1 MVHLKATPETI
12 RRRMKAGPHVR
23 GVLQDADVEYVLQR
37 FQEEY
42 DRAVYFNRLEL
53 DTTDATPDETL
64 AEWVRKMDPFW
75 TEIDRLRLLTHRTEE

>member
-1 MVHLKATPETI
+1 
-12 RRRMKAGPHVR
+12 MKADPHVR

-75 TEIDRLRLLTHRTEE
+75 TEIDRLRLLTHRKED